1 MTVGTFV
8 IPSLASRPELS
19 AEVQHRVISADTQ
32 TFIIAVLVIMGGGFE
47 LVNPGTNSDVKL
59 VLAGFIGAVVQ
70 FFFQNKT
77 ASSTAAA
84 TIAAQQQGSNASGIA
99 SAQGASQGGKP

>member
-1 MTVGTFV
+1 MSVGTFV
-8 IPSLASRPELS
+8 IPALAQRTELS
-19 AEVQHRVISADTQ
+19 AEVQRRVISADTQ
-32 TFIIAVLVIMGGGFE
+32 TFVIALVVIVGAGFE
-47 LVNPGTNSDVKL
+47 LVNPGTGQDVKL

-77 ASSTAAA
+77 AATTAAA
-84 TIAAQQQGSNASGIA
+84 TIAAQQQGSNASGVA